1 VVTAQWPDIGRN
13 LAYVRPCTSGKIFKG
28 KPCRG
33 FELCRLELCSKCSNC
48 VCVCLF
54 VCVCVRACVR
64 ASVIPPIAMF
74 PHNQSGYFSGN
85 TSGRRPVWNLFGLPA
100 TKIDIDRGFP
110 QSVHMN
116 FGVVFE

>member
-1 VVTAQWPDIGRN
+1 M
-13 LAYVRPCTSGKIFKG
+13 VRFS
-28 KPCRG
+28 
-33 FELCRLELCSKCSNC
+33 EENHVEDSNC
-48 VCVCLF
+48 ADS
-54 VCVCVRACVR
+54 VCVCVCVR

-85 TSGRRPVWNLFGLPA
+85 TSVRRPVWNLFGLPA
-100 TKIDIDRGFP
+100 TMIDVGHGFP